1 MSVKEVKA
9 AFNRNQFEIIR
20 VEETVRRHVYTI
32 RVPGDP
38 LVQARWRKILNDF
51 LLGTGEAA
59 RKKAKSKKAQKY
71 TWQTDISKWFFEVG
85 GVVKFSWRIMI
96 MAVDQDGV
104 SRGENML
111 AQCATDA
118 LREGIEVTSM
128 PLVGRK
134 EFKGK
139 STGGV
144 YSMKEG
150 AETLSRALGGGGA
163 S

>member
-9 AFNRNQFEIIR
+9 AFSRNKFEIIR
-20 VEETVRRHVYTI
+20 VEETTRRHVYTI
-32 RVPGDP
+32 RIPSEP
-38 LVQARWRKILNDF
+38 MAMARWRKIVNDF
-51 LLGTGEAA
+51 LLGTGEAV
-59 RKKAKSKKAQKY
+59 RKKAKSKKALKY
-71 TWQTDISKWFFEVG
+71 TWQVDISKWFFEVG

-96 MAVDQDGV
+96 MAQDNDGV

-111 AQCATDA
+111 AQCATNA

-128 PLVGRK
+128 PLVGRR

-139 STGGV
+139 TTGGV
-144 YSMKEG
+144 YTMGESAKKL
-150 AETLSRALGGGGA
+150 AQTLGST